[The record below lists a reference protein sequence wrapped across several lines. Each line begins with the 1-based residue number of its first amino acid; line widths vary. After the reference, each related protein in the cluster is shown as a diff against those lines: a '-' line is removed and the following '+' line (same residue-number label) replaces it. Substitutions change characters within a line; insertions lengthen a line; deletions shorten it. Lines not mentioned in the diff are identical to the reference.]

1 MKLRYLFVFL
11 FLFFNGFAQDNHP
24 VPPKNKNHLFYIQHN
39 ANHNTF
45 VYDLNLIKSEINPSN
60 PINIYKINY
69 KKDGKKEELTSL
81 QRKFAYGVHFKLNST
96 TTFFLSASKNIPFEL
111 KHANNN
117 YWVEVNVNNKRIRI
131 EKIFIITDKSTSG
144 IGTKVE
150 QLVIYGKTATGNNIA
165 EKVKP

>member
-1 MKLRYLFVFL
+1 MKFKVL
-11 FLFFNGFAQDNHP
+11 LFFSLFWFFAYGQENHP
-24 VPPKNKNHLFYIQHN
+24 IPPKNKNHLFYIQHN

-81 QRKFAYGVHFKLNST
+81 QRKFAYGVHFKPNST
-96 TTFFLSASKNIPFEL
+96 TTFFLSASKNIPLEL
-111 KHANNN
+111 KNANNN
-117 YWVEVNVNNKRIRI
+117 YWVEVNVNNKRIRV